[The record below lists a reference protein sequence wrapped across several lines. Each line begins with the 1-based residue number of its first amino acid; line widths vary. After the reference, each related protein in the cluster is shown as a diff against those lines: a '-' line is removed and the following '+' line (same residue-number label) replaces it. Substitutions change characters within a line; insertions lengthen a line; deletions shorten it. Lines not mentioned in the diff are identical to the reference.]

1 MRPTIAFPFITA
13 IPFAFCNM
21 RLTRKMQVFC
31 AGRASAWT
39 AAAVAGA
46 GVLLPHP
53 SHSANASHFSIHFT
67 LQTRNICQVACAAA
81 ELRVM

>member
-1 MRPTIAFPFITA
+1 MLPDMAFPFITA
-13 IPFAFCNM
+13 IPFAFCDM

-31 AGRASAWT
+31 AGKASAWT

-53 SHSANASHFSIHFT
+53 SHSANA
-67 LQTRNICQVACAAA
+67 
-81 ELRVM
+81 